1 MENKPGQ
8 NGRVALVTGGM
19 GGIGEAV
26 AKVLHD
32 AGHTVLVTHSPN
44 NDHVKAWLDQHAANG
59 YIYETY
65 GVDVADFASCQQMA
79 AAIEA
84 KGHKVDIL
92 VNNAGITRDGRFLKM
107 SKDDWEVV
115 MHTNLDSMFNVT
127 KQFCAGMVERG
138 WGRIVNIGSINGT
151 KGQFGQC
158 NYAATKAGIH
168 GFTESLALE
177 VARHGVTVN
186 TVSPGYTNTHM
197 VAAVPKEVLD
207 SKVIPLIP
215 VGRLGQPEEI
225 AALVAFICSPEAA
238 FMTGSNVA
246 MNGGQHM
253 Y

>member
-1 MENKPGQ
+1 MSTEH
-8 NGRVALVTGGM
+8 VALVTGGM
-19 GGIGEAV
+19 GGIGEAI
-26 AKVLHD
+26 ARALHD
-32 AGHTVLVTHSPN
+32 AGDTVLVTHSPH
-44 NDHVKAWLDQHAANG
+44 NDHADAWLAQQESQGYHYKTYAA
-59 YIYETY
+59 
-65 GVDVADFASCQQMA
+65 DVADYESCRHMA
-79 AAIEA
+79 DAIA
-84 KGHKVDIL
+84 KDGHQVDIL
-92 VNNAGITRDGRFLKM
+92 INNAGITRDGRFLKM
-107 SKDDWEVV
+107 SREDWEAV
-115 MHTNLDSMFNVT
+115 MHTDLDSMFNVT
-127 KQFCAGMVERG
+127 KQFCSGMVERG

-158 NYAATKAGIH
+158 NYAAAKAGIH

-197 VAAVPKEVLD
+197 VSAVPKEVLD

-215 VGRLGQPEEI
+215 VGRLGHPDEI
-225 AALVAFICSPEAA
+225 AALVAFICSDSAA

>member
-1 MENKPGQ
+1 MAT
-8 NGRVALVTGGM
+8 RHVAMVTGGM
-19 GGIGEAV
+19 GGIGEAI

-32 AGHTVLVTHSPN
+32 AGHTVLVTHSPC
-44 NDHVKAWLDQHAANG
+44 NDHVDAWLEHQTSLG
-59 YIYETY
+59 YQYKAY
-65 GVDVADFASCQQMA
+65 PVDVADFASCQGMA
-79 AAIEA
+79 EAIA
-84 KGHKVDIL
+84 RDGYKVDIL
-92 VNNAGITRDGRFLKM
+92 ANNAGITRDGRFLKM
-107 SKDDWEVV
+107 SKDDWDAV

-127 KQFCAGMVERG
+127 KQFCDGMVEQG

-151 KGQFGQC
+151 RGQFGQC

-186 TVSPGYTNTHM
+186 TVSPGYTATHM
-197 VAAVPKEVLD
+197 VSAVPRDVLE
-207 SKVIPLIP
+207 SKIIPLIP
-215 VGRLGQPEEI
+215 VGRLGHPEEI
-225 AALVAFICSPEAA
+225 AALVGFICSDSAA

>member
-1 MENKPGQ
+1 
-8 NGRVALVTGGM
+8 VALVTGGM
-19 GGIGEAV
+19 GGIGGAI

-32 AGHTVLVTHSPN
+32 AGHAVLVTHSPG
-44 NDHVKAWLDQHAANG
+44 NDHVDTWLEQQAALGYTYKA
-59 YIYETY
+59 YP
-65 GVDVADFASCQQMA
+65 VDVADFASCQRMA
-79 AAIEA
+79 EAIA
-84 KGHKVDIL
+84 KDGYLVDIL

-107 SKDDWEVV
+107 GKSDWDAV
-115 MHTNLDSMFNVT
+115 MHTNLDSIFNVT
-127 KQFCAGMVERG
+127 KQFCSGMVEQG

-158 NYAATKAGIH
+158 NYAASKAGMH

-186 TVSPGYTNTHM
+186 TVSPGYVATPM
-197 VAAVPKEVLD
+197 VSAVPRDVLET
-207 SKVIPLIP
+207 KVIPLIP

-225 AALVAFICSPEAA
+225 AALVGFICSDSAA

>member
-1 MENKPGQ
+1 MTT
-8 NGRVALVTGGM
+8 RHVALVTGGM
-19 GGIGEAV
+19 GGIGGAI

-32 AGHTVLVTHSPN
+32 AGHAVLVTHSPG
-44 NDHVKAWLDQHAANG
+44 NDHVDTWLEQQAALGYTYKA
-59 YIYETY
+59 YP
-65 GVDVADFASCQQMA
+65 VDVADFASCQRMA
-79 AAIEA
+79 EAIA
-84 KGHKVDIL
+84 KDGYLVDIL

-107 SKDDWEVV
+107 GKSDWDAV
-115 MHTNLDSMFNVT
+115 MHTNLDSIFNVT
-127 KQFCAGMVERG
+127 KQFCSGMVEQG

-158 NYAATKAGIH
+158 NYAASKAGMH

-186 TVSPGYTNTHM
+186 TVSPGYVATPM
-197 VAAVPKEVLD
+197 VSAVPRDVLET
-207 SKVIPLIP
+207 KVIPLIP

-225 AALVAFICSPEAA
+225 AALVGFICSDSAA

>member
-1 MENKPGQ
+1 MTTKH
-8 NGRVALVTGGM
+8 VALVTGGM

-32 AGHTVLVTHSPN
+32 AGHTVLVTYSPH
-44 NDHVKAWLDQHAANG
+44 NDHVGAWLAQQEASGHRYKAYAVN
-59 YIYETY
+59 
-65 GVDVADFASCQQMA
+65 VADFVSCQHMA
-79 AAIEA
+79 EAIA
-84 KGHKVDIL
+84 KDGYAVDIL
-92 VNNAGITRDGRFLKM
+92 VNNAGITRDSRFQKM
-107 SKDDWEVV
+107 SRDDWEAV
-115 MHTNLDSMFNVT
+115 MHTDLDSMFNVT
-127 KQFCAGMVERG
+127 KQFCESMVAQG

-158 NYAATKAGIH
+158 NYSAAKAGIH

-186 TVSPGYTNTHM
+186 TVSPGYTATHM
-197 VAAVPKEVLD
+197 VAAVPKEILET
-207 SKVIPLIP
+207 KVISLIP
-215 VGRLGQPEEI
+215 VGRLGHPEEI
-225 AALVAFICSPEAA
+225 AALVGFICSDSAA

>member
-1 MENKPGQ
+1 MAA
-8 NGRVALVTGGM
+8 RHVALVTGGM
-19 GGIGEAV
+19 GGIGEAI

-32 AGHTVLVTHSPN
+32 AGHTVLVTHSPG
-44 NDHVKAWLDQHAANG
+44 NDHVAAWLEHQTAQGCQYKA
-59 YIYETY
+59 YP
-65 GVDVADFASCQQMA
+65 VDVADFASCQKMA
-79 AAIEA
+79 EAIA
-84 KGHKVDIL
+84 QDDYKVDIL
-92 VNNAGITRDGRFLKM
+92 INNAGITRDGRFLKM
-107 SKDDWEVV
+107 SRDDWEAV
-115 MHTNLDSMFNVT
+115 MHTDLDSMFNVT
-127 KQFCAGMVERG
+127 KQFCGGMVDRG

-158 NYAATKAGIH
+158 NYAAAKAGIH

-186 TVSPGYTNTHM
+186 TVSPGYTATHM
-197 VAAVPKEVLD
+197 VSAVPKEVLD
-207 SKVIPLIP
+207 TKVIPLIP

-225 AALVAFICSPEAA
+225 AALVGFICSDSAA

>member
-1 MENKPGQ
+1 MTANH
-8 NGRVALVTGGM
+8 VALVSGGM
-19 GGIGEAV
+19 GGIGEAI

-32 AGHTVLVTHSPN
+32 AGHTVLVTHSPH
-44 NDHVKAWLDQHAANG
+44 NDHVGSWLEHQAALGYQYKA
-59 YIYETY
+59 YP
-65 GVDVADFASCQQMA
+65 VDVAEFASCQCMA
-79 AAIEA
+79 EA
-84 KGHKVDIL
+84 VAQDGYKVDIL

-107 SKDDWEVV
+107 SKDDWDAV
-115 MHTNLDSMFNVT
+115 MHTDLDSMFNVT
-127 KQFCAGMVERG
+127 KQFCGGMVERG

-158 NYAATKAGIH
+158 NYAAAKAGIH

-186 TVSPGYTNTHM
+186 TVSPGYTATHM
-197 VAAVPKEVLD
+197 VSAVPREVLET
-207 SKVIPLIP
+207 KIIPLIP

-225 AALVAFICSPEAA
+225 AALVGFICTDAAA

>member
-1 MENKPGQ
+1 MTTKH
-8 NGRVALVTGGM
+8 VALVTGGM
-19 GGIGEAV
+19 GGIGEAI

-32 AGHTVLVTHSPN
+32 AGHTVLVTHSPH
-44 NDHVKAWLDQHAANG
+44 NDHVAAWIEHQAAEG
-59 YIYETY
+59 YTY
-65 GVDVADFASCQQMA
+65 KTYAVDVADYTSCQQLA
-79 AAIEA
+79 DAVARD
-84 KGHKVDIL
+84 GYKVDIL
-92 VNNAGITRDGRFLKM
+92 INNAGITRDGRFVKM
-107 SKDDWEVV
+107 SRDDWEAV

-127 KQFCAGMVERG
+127 RQFCAGMVDRG

-186 TVSPGYTNTHM
+186 TVSPGYTATHM
-197 VAAVPKEVLD
+197 VQAVPKEVLD
-207 SKVIPLIP
+207 AKVIPLIP
-215 VGRLGQPEEI
+215 VGRLGKPEEI
-225 AALVAFICSPEAA
+225 AALVGFICSDGAA

>member
-1 MENKPGQ
+1 MTT
-8 NGRVALVTGGM
+8 RHVALVTGGM
-19 GGIGEAV
+19 GGIGGAI

-32 AGHTVLVTHSPN
+32 AGHAVLVTHSPG
-44 NDHVKAWLDQHAANG
+44 NDHVDAWLEQQASLG
-59 YIYETY
+59 YTY
-65 GVDVADFASCQQMA
+65 KAYPVDVADFASCQRMA
-79 AAIEA
+79 EAIA
-84 KGHKVDIL
+84 KDGYLVDIL

-107 SKDDWEVV
+107 GKSDWDAV
-115 MHTNLDSMFNVT
+115 MHTNLDSIFNVT
-127 KQFCAGMVERG
+127 KQFCSGMVEQG

-158 NYAATKAGIH
+158 NYAASKAGMH

-177 VARHGVTVN
+177 VAGRGVTVN
-186 TVSPGYTNTHM
+186 TVSPGYIATPM
-197 VAAVPKEVLD
+197 VSAVPRDVLET
-207 SKVIPLIP
+207 KVIPLIP

-225 AALVAFICSPEAA
+225 AALVGFICSDSAA